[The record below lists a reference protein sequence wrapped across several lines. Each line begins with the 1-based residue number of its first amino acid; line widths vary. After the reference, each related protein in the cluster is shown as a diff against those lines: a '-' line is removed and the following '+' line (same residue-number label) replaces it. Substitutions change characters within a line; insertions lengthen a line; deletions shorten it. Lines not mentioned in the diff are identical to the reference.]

1 MNDVGSFFLRFFV
14 HQLRLK
20 SGLSEF
26 LLSVRTSC
34 YGAACHTS
42 AKERKTRLETTRTGA
57 LMLDAVI
64 AVITKEEK
72 ILFIQRAAGIRGGGH
87 WAPVSGEVEPGE
99 SQEAAVAREA
109 MEEVGLTVR
118 AIRKVW
124 ENVSTRGTFRLHW
137 WMAEY
142 VGGELALNA
151 AEVSDARWL
160 TVDEIC
166 RLDGTFDGDQEF
178 YLKILPSLAP

>member
-1 MNDVGSFFLRFFV
+1 MVPLAT
-14 HQLRLK
+14 HLK
-20 SGLSEF
+20 PHEP
-26 LLSVRTSC
+26 V
-34 YGAACHTS
+34 
-42 AKERKTRLETTRTGA
+42 K

-64 AVITKEEK
+64 AVITKGEK
-72 ILFIQRAAGIRGGGH
+72 VLLIQRAANIRGGGH

-118 AIRKVW
+118 PIRKVW

-166 RLDGTFDGDQEF
+166 RLDGTFEGDREF
-178 YLKILPSLAP
+178 YRKILPSVAS